1 MIDSYDSIKV
11 LLVCSKLSKA
21 PAFIKLSTHFL
32 FTDASAIL
40 SQKSAKSLNSPFA
53 FRSDTISSTSP
64 IPTYAAGTM
73 GPDEAFHLLQEDG
86 FNWVWQPDH
95 WYREHGEL
103 S

>member
-1 MIDSYDSIKV
+1 
-11 LLVCSKLSKA
+11 
-21 PAFIKLSTHFL
+21 
-32 FTDASAIL
+32 
-40 SQKSAKSLNSPFA
+40 
-53 FRSDTISSTSP
+53 
-64 IPTYAAGTM
+64 M

>member
-1 MIDSYDSIKV
+1 M
-11 LLVCSKLSKA
+11 LTRLA
-21 PAFIKLSTHFL
+21 
-32 FTDASAIL
+32 
-40 SQKSAKSLNSPFA
+40 
-53 FRSDTISSTSP
+53 

-73 GPDEAFHLLQEDG
+73 GPDEAFLTSEDG